1 MPLGGPICGV
11 ECFHA
16 TQKMAGKIK
25 RTLVYDDSER
35 RRLVEQD
42 DIASFAEPV
51 VILGDPG
58 LGKTVLTEALGE
70 RPGMRYVHA
79 GTFQRHA
86 EPGRLIDDGER
97 VVIDGLDEIA
107 SADPGGSIDAVL
119 RQLSKMDYPPLILS
133 CREADWMGAA
143 YQAKIKEDYRAEPV
157 VLHLQ
162 PFSYE
167 DMLAFLSNE
176 FPGIDADG
184 LLEHLDGCGIGSLCK
199 NPLTLQMLGEVMQAE
214 GALPDTRAQLFDRA
228 CRVML
233 EERNPLHESDA
244 HANRTDD
251 ELLVAAGAVC
261 SAQLICDRIAVYTGA
276 TSKTPEDSL
285 SVADIARLPSGG
297 AAREAL
303 RTRLFRAEG
312 EHRFTHIHRAVAE
325 YLGATWLTH
334 CRDGGISQ
342 RRISALFGPAHRVSA
357 SLRGLYGWI
366 PHFGGPLARHCIE
379 TDPYA
384 VLRCGAAETLDRD
397 RARDLLNVLK
407 GLSWMD
413 AGLSARPWERHP
425 ASHLMRGEL
434 KDDILGI
441 LENEAVFN
449 PIGELLIEALPGT
462 DLARK
467 LEPDL
472 VAIAFDCSRYEMA
485 RSYARRMLRAIDAC
499 FDWDLEIRRL
509 LQREDGASDWV
520 AWETLAGIGADAVSA
535 GTVLDT
541 VMVSLGLDSTRGVER
556 QCFPIRLDTN
566 FLRQVDAAHGE
577 ELLDG
582 LMERAAPSIA
592 AAHSSARANI
602 GDLVRFL
609 TALVIGL
616 EPSIRPERVW
626 NWIAWLDG
634 DAAHDNNVGK
644 RLSAAF
650 QENGALRAALLEH
663 VLLGTGADSIEAA
676 GKRLD
681 AARLE
686 LYPTADDLAGLMKGL
701 CDPGGG
707 PVDRETWHGLLLL
720 DRSAGG
726 LPVGLRDAAAA
737 AADGDYELLA
747 IVDEMSDGADLKRR
761 AEEEERRSREH
772 AERLRVRQYHRDEL
786 AKRGSAIA
794 AGDWEV
800 LALPAEVYL
809 DLPVR
814 PESRHLFEPEASPS
828 GSEVSPEDRL
838 SALLGDE
845 MSGRVLEGFM
855 AVLDR
860 DDLPC
865 ASEIVRLDCE
875 GKSITAWLSMICGV
889 AETLRRG
896 LEIARIDR
904 DTLAA
909 VYMALQPLWLFPCVT
924 RLGIGEVLENALFKR
939 EADWE
944 AHFRAAIEPRLM
956 KDTERSHELF
966 ELTHNRRHADLAGR
980 LSVEWLRSC
989 PALPPSKRAEL
1000 LVCAAENA
1008 GPEMVRELVIDRRAD
1023 DHPDE
1028 ETRLFWLS
1036 ADYVA
1041 DFDDRQEALGR
1052 EAADNP
1058 GFLWFIRDR
1067 IDPPKR
1073 VDPNASSAVGLGWN
1087 RPSVAQLAFIVEAF
1101 GGNWLT
1107 SAQHPGG
1114 ARADG
1119 RDAEDAADFIV
1130 SAICEISRRPSS
1142 EATEALQGFCA
1153 AAPRG
1158 YVDMAEQSL
1167 RRQLLL
1173 RRESEYAAPTIEEL
1187 RAAVTDAPPESIDDM
1202 RAWLAD
1208 RIATLQERIRGS
1220 NTDMWEA
1227 YWAGACPRDENY
1239 CRNRMI
1245 EHLSGQLPDSIRLEP
1260 EARMPGAKRADIA
1273 LTRNAIKLPV
1283 EIKGQWHR
1291 DLWNAVIDQLDAKYA
1306 VDWQVDGRGVYI
1318 VLWFGDVPDK
1328 QLPGHPEGLE
1338 RPGSPE
1344 ALRTMLVDRLS
1355 EDQRARIDVFVIDL
1369 SRPAGTA

>member
-1 MPLGGPICGV
+1 MTVRI
-11 ECFHA
+11 E
-16 TQKMAGKIK
+16 
-25 RTLVYDDSER
+25 RTLVYEDSNGHWGK
-35 RRLVEQD
+35 VHQD
-42 DIASFAEPV
+42 KIPGFREPV

-58 LGKTVLTEALGE
+58 LGKTELTEALGE

-86 EPGRLIDDGER
+86 DPGRLIDDGER

-107 SADPGGSIDAVL
+107 SAEPGGSIDVVL
-119 RQLSKMDYPPLILS
+119 RQLSKLDYPPFILS

-143 YQAKIKEDYRAEPV
+143 YRAKIEEDYRAEPV

-184 LLEHLDGCGIGSLCK
+184 LLEHLDGRGIGSLCE
-199 NPLTLQMLGEVMQAE
+199 NPLTLQMLGEVMQAA

-228 CRVML
+228 CCVL
-233 EERNPLHESDA
+233 LQERNPHHEYDA
-244 HANRTDD
+244 HANRTED
-251 ELLVAAGAVC
+251 ELLLAAGAVC

-276 TSKTPEDSL
+276 TSRTPEDSL
-285 SVADIARLPSGG
+285 SVADVARLPAGG

-303 RTRLFRAEG
+303 KTRLFQAEG

-325 YLGATWLTH
+325 YLGARWLAH
-334 CRDGGISQ
+334 CRAEGVSQ
-342 RRISALFGPAHRVSA
+342 RRVSALFGLANRVSA
-357 SLRGLYGWI
+357 SLRGLYGWV

-407 GLSWMD
+407 GLSWLD

-441 LENEAVFN
+441 LENQAVLN
-449 PIGELLIEALPGT
+449 PIGELLEKALPGT

-472 VAIAFDCSRYEMA
+472 VAIAFDCSRDEMA
-485 RSYARRMLRAIDAC
+485 RSYARRMLRAIDASV
-499 FDWDLEIRRL
+499 DWDFEIRRL
-509 LQREDGASDWV
+509 LQREDRASDWV
-520 AWETLAGIGADAVSA
+520 AWETLASIGADAVST

-541 VMVSLGLDSTRGVER
+541 VMVSLGLDSTRCVEP
-556 QCFPIRLDTN
+556 QSFPIRLDTN
-566 FLRQVDAAHGE
+566 FLRQVDAAQGD
-577 ELLDG
+577 ELLSG
-582 LMERAAPSIA
+582 LTERAAPSIE

-609 TALVIGL
+609 TALVIEQ

-634 DAAHDNNVGK
+634 DAADDNNVGK

-650 QENGALRAALLEH
+650 QENGALRAALLDH
-663 VLLGTGADSIEAA
+663 VLLGPGADSIDAA

-726 LPVGLRDAAAA
+726 LPAGLRDAAAA
-737 AADGDYELLA
+737 AANGDSELLA
-747 IVDEMSDGADLKRR
+747 IVDEMSDDADLTRR

-772 AERLRVRQYHRDEL
+772 AERLRVRQCHRDEL

-794 AGDWEV
+794 AGDWEA

-809 DLPVR
+809 DLRVR
-814 PESRHLFEPEASPS
+814 LESKHLFEPEASPA
-828 GSEVSPEDRL
+828 GSEVSPEYRL
-838 SALLGDE
+838 GALLGDE
-845 MSGRVLEGFM
+845 LSGRVLEGFM

-860 DDLPC
+860 DDLPS
-865 ASEIVRLDCE
+865 ASAIVRSRCE
-875 GKSITAWLSMICGV
+875 DEQVTARFPMICGV

-924 RLGIGEVLENALFKR
+924 RLGIGEVLENALFKTD
-939 EADWE
+939 ADWE
-944 AHFRAAIEPRLM
+944 AHFRTAIEPRLM
-956 KDTERSHELF
+956 KNTERIHELF
-966 ELTHNRRHADLAGR
+966 ELTHNPRHADLAGR
-980 LSVEWLRSC
+980 LAVEWLRSC

-1000 LVCAAENA
+1000 LVCAFENA

-1041 DFDDRQEALGR
+1041 DFDDRREALGR
-1052 EAADNP
+1052 EAGDNP
-1058 GFLWFIRDR
+1058 DFLWFIRDR
-1067 IDPPKR
+1067 IDPPEK
-1073 VDPNASSAVGLGWN
+1073 VGPNGSSAVGLGWN
-1087 RPSVAQLAFIVEAF
+1087 RPSVAQLAFIVDAF

-1130 SAICEISRRPSS
+1130 SAISEISRRPSS

-1153 AAPRG
+1153 AGPRG
-1158 YVDMAEQSL
+1158 CVEFVEQSL

-1173 RRESEYAAPTIEEL
+1173 RRETEYAAPTVEEL
-1187 RAAVTDAPPESIDDM
+1187 RAAMTDAPPESIDDM
-1202 RAWLAD
+1202 RAWFAD

-1227 YWAGACPRDENY
+1227 YWAGARPRDENY

-1260 EARMPGAKRADIA
+1260 EARMPGAKRADIVV
-1273 LTRNAIKLPV
+1273 TRNAIKLPV
-1283 EIKGQWHR
+1283 EIKCQWHR
-1291 DLWNAVIDQLDAKYA
+1291 DLWNSAIEQLDAKYA
-1306 VDWQVDGRGVYI
+1306 VDWQAEGRGAFV
-1318 VLWFGDVPDK
+1318 VLWFGDVPEK
-1328 QLPGHPEGLE
+1328 ELPAHPDGAG
-1338 RPGSPE
+1338 RPQTAE
-1344 ALRTMLVDRLS
+1344 ELQRMLVNRLGAARS
-1355 EDQRARIDVFVIDL
+1355 ALIDIFVVDFSRRAE
-1369 SRPAGTA
+1369 AK